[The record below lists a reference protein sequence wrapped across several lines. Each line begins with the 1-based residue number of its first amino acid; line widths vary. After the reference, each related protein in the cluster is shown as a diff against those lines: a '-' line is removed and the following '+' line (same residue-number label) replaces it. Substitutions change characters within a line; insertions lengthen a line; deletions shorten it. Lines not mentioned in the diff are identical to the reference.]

1 MTKLTVDQIEK
12 KIKYLLGKHREL
24 DRIIEHNENS
34 SSPGAWKEIKNLK
47 KQKLDLKD
55 QIATLEN
62 EKSNI

>member
-1 MTKLTVDQIEK
+1 MTELTVKQIEN

-34 SSPGAWKEIKNLK
+34 SSPDAWKEIKNLK

-62 EKSNI
+62 EKSKI